1 MPPATLRK
9 YAFVRS
15 IQLSSRQIRQ
25 RLRGLP
31 LRLLY
36 GTRPRGL
43 ADEVGVV
50 RLGKFGEVFRIDSG
64 IVCHCSY
71 CLIRFKQP
79 REEVTSAGIP
89 VRWLHLALEPELP

>member
-1 MPPATLRK
+1 MPQATLRK

-15 IQLSSRQIRQ
+15 IQLNSREIRQ
-25 RLRGLP
+25 RLLGLP

-50 RLGKFGEVFRIDSG
+50 RLGKLGEVFRIDSG

-79 REEVTSAGIP
+79 VKRSP
-89 VRWLHLALEPELP
+89 VLASPRDG